1 MRLSAEDLMHHP
13 WFKQMQAVEKKK
25 KEENEWVK
33 EESPN
38 GLPIEETVTIEPNE
52 GDINVE
58 KPVSIDGQKEVVEI
72 EEYKDSKEYGV
83 KEEAKDRVQEEVKD
97 RVQEEVKDRVQV
109 NDEGKEVTK
118 ESISKEESKKKS
130 KNLEEESE
138 SRQPESIQ
146 SINDKE
152 GKSKLE
158 SDPEIKSFSK
168 SIHSTPR
175 HKLQPSPD
183 PSDDKWISVSPPP
196 NLTPLVFPTSMK

>member
-83 KEEAKDRVQEEVKD
+83 KEEAKD

>member
-97 RVQEEVKDRVQV
+97 RVQV

-130 KNLEEESE
+130 KNLEESE